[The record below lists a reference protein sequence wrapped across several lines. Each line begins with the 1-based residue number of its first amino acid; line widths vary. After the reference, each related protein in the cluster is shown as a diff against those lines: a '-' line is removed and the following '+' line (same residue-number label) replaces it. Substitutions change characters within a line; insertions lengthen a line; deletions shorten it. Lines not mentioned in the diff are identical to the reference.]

1 MCYLEQSKGKWLM
14 FVIGSIINS
23 IMMPLWLTSIEELKL
38 WNIGLENHGWVRI
51 HNIKMALAFFYCNNK
66 SHTKMSCIYQ
76 NLIRLCTTSNN
87 ENTHDKPSKTFTS
100 TKCFKLTT
108 ILTFIGVSNLVFN
121 INVWNSSIT
130 CFVGTN
136 ILIHLLH
143 TFLQMFFSFVPI
155 NFTSFWN
162 LN

>member
-1 MCYLEQSKGKWLM
+1 M

-23 IMMPLWLTSIEELKL
+23 IMMPLWPTSIKELKL
-38 WNIGLENHGWVRI
+38 WNTRLENHGWVRI
-51 HNIKMALAFFYCNNK
+51 YNINIALDFFIVTIK

-76 NLIRLCTTSNN
+76 NSIRLCITSNN
-87 ENTHDKPSKTFTS
+87 ENTHDKPNKTSTS

-121 INVWNSSIT
+121 INVWYSIT
-130 CFVGTN
+130 RFVGTN
-136 ILIHLLH
+136 ILIHLVH
-143 TFLQMFFSFVPI
+143 TFLKILFSFVPI
-155 NFTSFWN
+155 NSTSFWN